1 MTLKIGIL
9 TGGGDSPGLNAVIRA
24 VVRRGLKESPQAQ
37 IFGIKNGWRGLVE
50 NDVEELTRKSIS
62 GILPRGGTILG
73 TSRINPE
80 NDETCLQQIRQTWD
94 VYGLNALIVVGG
106 EGTLKAA
113 RDMWRDHKYPI
124 VGIPKTIDNDLGG
137 TDFSFGF
144 DTAVS
149 IVTDA
154 VDRLHT
160 TAESHHRVMV
170 IEVMGRHTGWIAA
183 YGGIAG
189 GADVILVPEYP
200 FRISRVCEL
209 LHERNELGRAFS
221 VIVVA
226 EDARPHEEE
235 DFLNESVRTEIYKPG
250 RLGGIGFYLA
260 REIEART
267 GLQARVTNLGYLQ
280 RGGTP
285 TAFDRIL
292 ATRLGVKAFEMI
304 LGSEWGRMAAMR
316 RNKIVSVP
324 LDEAVNN
331 LKVLDEE
338 IYRVAEVFF
347 G

>member
-1 MTLKIGIL
+1 MTLCVGIL
-9 TGGGDSPGLNAVIRA
+9 TGGGDCPGLNAVIRA
-24 VVRRGLKESPQAQ
+24 VVRRALAETEGVRVV
-37 IFGIKNGWRGLVE
+37 GIKNGWRGLIE
-50 NDVEELTRKSIS
+50 DDVEQLTRKSIS

-73 TSRINPE
+73 TSRVNPE
-80 NDETCLQQIRQTWD
+80 NDEKCLERIRRTWEK
-94 VYGLNALIVVGG
+94 YELNALVVVGG

-113 RDMWRDHKYPI
+113 RDMWRDHQYPI

-160 TAESHHRVMV
+160 TAEAHHRVMV
-170 IEVMGRHTGWIAA
+170 IEVMGRHAGWIAA

-189 GADVILVPEYP
+189 GADIILVPEHP
-200 FRISRVCEL
+200 FRISHVCEL
-209 LHERNELGRAFS
+209 LLHRKEQGSAFS
-221 VIVVA
+221 VIVAA
-226 EDARPHEEE
+226 EDARPHDDEGFLSEE
-235 DFLNESVRTEIYKPG
+235 VQAEIYKPG
-250 RLGGIGFYLA
+250 RLGGVGFYLA
-260 REIEART
+260 REIESRT
-267 GLQARVTNLGYLQ
+267 GLEARVTNLGYLQ

-292 ATRLGVKAFEMI
+292 ATRFGVKAFEMV
-304 LGSEWGRMAAMR
+304 LEKEWGRMASLR
-316 RNKIVSVP
+316 GNKIVSVP

-331 LKVLDEE
+331 LKQLDEE

-347 G
+347 A